1 MSSVSRI
8 SKGPFKMSKLIEIG
22 IFVVILVL
30 FLFVMKSAFGAGPD
44 NNDTAYRNE
53 LVNYLHSH
61 NMTINNTQL
70 KANELMNINTLD
82 ISELQAVVR
91 GHQNDCESGTFSRF
105 AASSN
110 LSDAEISEKFG
121 DC

>member
-1 MSSVSRI
+1 MNKYLVIAVI
-8 SKGPFKMSKLIEIG
+8 SAL
-22 IFVVILVL
+22 LVLTL
-30 FLFVMKSAFGAGPD
+30 FLFKSAFGVGPA

-53 LVNYLHSH
+53 LVKYLYSH

>member
-1 MSSVSRI
+1 
-8 SKGPFKMSKLIEIG
+8 MSKLIEIG
-22 IFVVILVL
+22 IFAGILIL
-30 FLFVMKSAFGAGPD
+30 FLFVIKSVFGAA

-70 KANELMNINTLD
+70 KTNELMNINTLD

-91 GHQNDCESGTFSRF
+91 GHQNDCQSGTFSRF